1 MVNALELFQL
11 PGSLLVWLFSLSVVV
26 DVVDVV
32 DVVGIAV
39 SKNLAVSTHLYCH
52 Q

>member
-32 DVVGIAV
+32 GIAV